1 MVINYHQVGDKLW
14 QRFNEKDPASHAWYY
29 RQLVKSLA
37 PLSDTDAYQE
47 FARLVD
53 QVFPAD
59 KYQYL
64 NISLL

>member
-1 MVINYHQVGDKLW
+1 VGDKLW

-59 KYQYL
+59 KYQ
-64 NISLL
+64 